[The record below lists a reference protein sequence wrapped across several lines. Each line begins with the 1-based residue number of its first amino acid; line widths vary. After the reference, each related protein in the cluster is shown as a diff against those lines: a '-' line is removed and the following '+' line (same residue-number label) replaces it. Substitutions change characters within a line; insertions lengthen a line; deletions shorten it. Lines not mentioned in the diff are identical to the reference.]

1 MRENGNEQP
10 IKFKK
15 CLINLKLVIV
25 VTKWAFTVYRR
36 KEVTVEV
43 CTCTCMYKCRHWW
56 SLSLCIID
64 FGHARWMVNS
74 NICKYSRLSIT
85 LTFKGNWKRFEL
97 LGVWVIGRSNYR
109 EFELLGVQNHW
120 PEIRKKQCYMLMF
133 KFYSCGVHFNQI

>member
-15 CLINLKLVIV
+15 CLIHLKLVIL

-36 KEVTVEV
+36 KEVMVEV
-43 CTCTCMYKCRHWW
+43 CTCTCMYKCRHRW
-56 SLSLCIID
+56 SLPLCIIE

-109 EFELLGVQNHW
+109 EFELSGVWVIGSSEPLTWNK
-120 PEIRKKQCYMLMF
+120 EKTVLNVFLFMQCTF
-133 KFYSCGVHFNQI
+133 